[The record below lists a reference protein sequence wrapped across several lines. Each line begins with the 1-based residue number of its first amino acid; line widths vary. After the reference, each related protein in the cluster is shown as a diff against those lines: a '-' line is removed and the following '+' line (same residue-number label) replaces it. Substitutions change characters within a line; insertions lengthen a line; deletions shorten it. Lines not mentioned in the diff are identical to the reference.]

1 MDTQYD
7 FVKSLDEQV
16 IDRMK
21 RVVDDSVKQISRNT
35 HNIVKLLRKIVEVC
49 SNGGRCQPLSDI
61 LRTSKLETWLTYFE
75 NLSRKINNSFADII
89 THLQNMLNED
99 DKSKL
104 YSVMGAEDGYSL
116 TEILNKEVPVLKEEI
131 AFLLGFISY
140 PNKHLAGILEQHQR
154 PDGGMHITSK
164 SIANKLAVSAPS
176 IAPTIAEA
184 QETMQTPAKRSGD
197 FKILS
202 RECIDLSTFD
212 GGQFSKGNLSF
223 TQPKSH
229 AWIWFLR
236 IWFIWALSM
245 ALF

>member
-1 MDTQYD
+1 MDTQYE
-7 FVKSLDEQV
+7 FMKALDDHV

-21 RVVDDSVKQISRNT
+21 RVVDDTIKQISRNT

-49 SNGGRCQPLSDI
+49 STGGRCQPLSEI

-75 NLSRKINNSFADII
+75 NLSRKVNNSFADIM

-116 TEILNKEVPVLKEEI
+116 TDILNREVPVLKEEI

-140 PNKHLAGILEQHQR
+140 PNRQLAGILEQHQR

-164 SIANKLAVSAPS
+164 SIANKPMISAPS
-176 IAPTIAEA
+176 IAPIIADV
-184 QETMQTPAKRSGD
+184 QDVQPKRIASV
-197 FKILS
+197 FEITS
-202 RECIDLSTFD
+202 RECIDLSKYTGAD
-212 GGQFSKGNLSF
+212 YSKG
-223 TQPKSH
+223 TYK
-229 AWIWFLR
+229 LR
-236 IWFIWALSM
+236 S
-245 ALF
+245 